1 MITIIH
7 GPQASGKTFHKE
19 AFAAH
24 YGCTHIV
31 EEWNPREHELPD
43 DHRLCLT
50 LATPEAIQKAI
61 RLDRPEAMVRVVSIH
76 DARSAI
82 GVTAVA
88 PPLPT
93 RRPKP

>member
-1 MITIIH
+1 MITIIY

-31 EEWNPREHELPD
+31 EEWNPCEHELPD

-50 LATPEAIQKAI
+50 LATPEAIQQAI
-61 RLDRPEAMVRVVSIH
+61 SLDRPEAMVRVVSIH
-76 DARSAI
+76 DARIAI
-82 GVTAVA
+82 GVAGYSPYITERLA
-88 PPLPT
+88 
-93 RRPKP
+93 R